1 MNEVQLDELIEAYCK
16 MCVDGMSY
24 KEMGQMLFE
33 MMVDSFSQYSEA
45 EMIDTITTVYDE
57 DILHQLYEG
66 IGIDP
71 DTV

>member
-1 MNEVQLDELIEAYCK
+1 VNEVQLDELIEAYCE

-45 EMIDTITTVYDE
+45 DMIDTITTVYDE
-57 DILHQLYEG
+57 DVLHQLCEG